1 MRELTALREGWELIE
16 ADETRL
22 LRQMS
27 IQDSA
32 REWLKLQQSFESQL
46 QQTAA
51 LFAQDHRTGLA
62 ELQARL
68 GRLVKKLD

>member
-16 ADETRL
+16 ADETHL

-27 IQDSA
+27 VQESV
-32 REWLKLQQSFESQL
+32 RQWLRLQQAFEDQL
-46 QQTAA
+46 QQTAD
-51 LFAQDHRTGLA
+51 LFAQDRWAALA

-68 GRLVKKLD
+68 QQLADKRG